1 MSHPRLV
8 RLMGALLAVAAVA
21 AVTTAGIA
29 LAQGGHH
36 HARHV
41 SSHHAAKAS
50 GTGTGTGIACPAPS
64 APKSA
69 QRSGAVAV
77 PGSVA
82 AKEARAQKEA
92 LAGKAP
98 ADREGPAEKEGPAD
112 ENQTPAEMAARAEK
126 ERLVAARPPC
136 VVGSGAAAERGSRD
150 AALRG

>member
-36 HARHV
+36 HARHGR
-41 SSHHAAKAS
+41 SHHAAKAS
-50 GTGTGTGIACPAPS
+50 GTGTGTACPAAS
-64 APKSA
+64 NPKSA

-82 AKEARAQKEA
+82 AKEALAQKEA

-98 ADREGPAEKEGPAD
+98 AETEGPAEKEGPAD
-112 ENQTPAEMAARAEK
+112 ENQTPAEQATRTEK

-136 VVGSGAAAERGSRD
+136 QVGSGAAAERGSLD

>member
-41 SSHHAAKAS
+41 RSHHAAKAS
-50 GTGTGTGIACPAPS
+50 GIGTTCPTPS
-64 APKSA
+64 NPKSA
-69 QRSGAVAV
+69 QRFGAVAV

-98 ADREGPAEKEGPAD
+98 AENEAPAEKEGPAD
-112 ENQTPAEMAARAEK
+112 ENQTPAEKATRTEK

-136 VVGSGAAAERGSRD
+136 QVGSGAAAERGSLD